1 MGAVVL
7 ATLFCAPGT
16 RFLHGGDWRAAMKSV
31 NATVSGSDTPVLV
44 RSDFPESEPFDWLDN
59 EARKSYIF
67 APLQVYPSIVTVVPL
82 PMNLTPDV
90 SPYLNR
96 VVPRLEQS
104 NRFILVNMGDTSYQ
118 NWMQGRLSG
127 EGFERKRIGWFGGS
141 LTADL
146 YARDNRSHQS
156 GPSSH

>member
-1 MGAVVL
+1 
-7 ATLFCAPGT
+7 
-16 RFLHGGDWRAAMKSV
+16 
-31 NATVSGSDTPVLV
+31 
-44 RSDFPESEPFDWLDN
+44 
-59 EARKSYIF
+59 
-67 APLQVYPSIVTVVPL
+67 
-82 PMNLTPDV
+82 
-90 SPYLNR
+90 LNR